1 MKVGQKK
8 TAFDSK
14 KLSQPAIKCLK
25 LAIGILEQAVKYARG

>member
-14 KLSQPAIKCLK
+14 KLSQPAIKCST
-25 LAIGILEQAVKYARG
+25 LAIGILGQGVKYSRG